1 MADID
6 FSPLAEDT
14 LSTFSEIADNA
25 MHKLSSENSTGADS
39 FASGN
44 TFTGNQ
50 AFKTLASIKHSNHE
64 QLVNLSKEPA
74 IARLIVEDDK
84 KKQRIIY
91 IARNANLLLSSGKLF
106 ASYRSPLGRLAEV
119 ALGEEAKAHLGGLE
133 QLFNV
138 IEKTLPLIFLGI
150 SSKLQI

>member
-50 AFKTLASIKHSNHE
+50 AFKTSDSTH
-64 QLVNLSKEPA
+64 
-74 IARLIVEDDK
+74 
-84 KKQRIIY
+84 Y
-91 IARNANLLLSSGKLF
+91 C
-106 ASYRSPLGRLAEV
+106 
-119 ALGEEAKAHLGGLE
+119 
-133 QLFNV
+133 
-138 IEKTLPLIFLGI
+138 
-150 SSKLQI
+150 